1 MREKILP
8 AFLFLGLVAFPF
20 GQLAVLPLPFDGARL
35 LWLDLFVFSFTFV
48 FLFFSF
54 LSKQRL
60 IRSSLFWPG
69 LGFLTIAT
77 LSLSVNL
84 SGLEFNS
91 SLIAFFYL
99 LRLGTYFFFYLS
111 LVNQKLFRKQA
122 LTCFLKTIGL
132 SVALFGLVQYFFW
145 PDLIALK
152 YLNWDDHY
160 FRLISL
166 FLDPNFTGIILI
178 FTFILFHF
186 DKDKWLM
193 NKNIV
198 LAILLLSISLTY
210 SRSTFLSLFA
220 VGLVG
225 AIAFKKIKLL
235 LLITGFLLLS
245 ISFLPRSPGGEGVKL
260 GRTHSINARIETTK
274 EAIEIFKKKPFL
286 GIGFNTYRYRRQTDY
301 LKEASSRAGGGTDNS
316 FLFVLATTGIVGFLG
331 FIFLG
336 EKALF
341 LSFREKEKII
351 FLSLVALGIHCLF
364 VNSLFYPWVMFWLAI
379 LFSTRKNS

>member
-1 MREKILP
+1 
-8 AFLFLGLVAFPF
+8 
-20 GQLAVLPLPFDGARL
+20 
-35 LWLDLFVFSFTFV
+35 
-48 FLFFSF
+48 
-54 LSKQRL
+54 
-60 IRSSLFWPG
+60 
-69 LGFLTIAT
+69 
-77 LSLSVNL
+77 
-84 SGLEFNS
+84 
-91 SLIAFFYL
+91 
-99 LRLGTYFFFYLS
+99 

-220 VGLVG
+220 V
-225 AIAFKKIKLL
+225 
-235 LLITGFLLLS
+235 
-245 ISFLPRSPGGEGVKL
+245 RL
-260 GRTHSINARIETTK
+260 GWS
-274 EAIEIFKKKPFL
+274 
-286 GIGFNTYRYRRQTDY
+286 D
-301 LKEASSRAGGGTDNS
+301 
-316 FLFVLATTGIVGFLG
+316 
-331 FIFLG
+331 
-336 EKALF
+336 
-341 LSFREKEKII
+341 
-351 FLSLVALGIHCLF
+351 
-364 VNSLFYPWVMFWLAI
+364 
-379 LFSTRKNS
+379 